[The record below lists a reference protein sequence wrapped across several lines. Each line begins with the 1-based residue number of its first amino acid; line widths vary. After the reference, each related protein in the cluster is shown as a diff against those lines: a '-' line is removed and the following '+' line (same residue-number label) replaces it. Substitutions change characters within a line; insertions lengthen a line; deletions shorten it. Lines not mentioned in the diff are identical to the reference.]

1 MNMKKWWMALFIGTI
16 FVISGCSG
24 DAPKAGVV
32 DLGRVA
38 SESKVGHE
46 LGNKMME
53 EEKAIREDLEK
64 GANPQS
70 QEEAMKLQQEYQ
82 KRMMLTQQQLMKE
95 FRTNVERAAAEIA
108 QEKKLGIILWKEQ
121 VVTGSVD
128 ITDDVIQKLGGKV
141 EPAQEKSTEN
151 AAGNTESSDS
161 KEQPKP

>member
-1 MNMKKWWMALFIGTI
+1 MKSKKWWLALLVGAALL
-16 FVISGCSG
+16 VSGCSG
-24 DAPKAGVV
+24 DTPKAGVV

-38 SESKVGHE
+38 SESKVGYD

-82 KRMMLTQQQLMKE
+82 KRMSLTQQQLMKE

-108 QEKKLGIILWKEQ
+108 QEKKLGVVLWKEQ

-128 ITDDVIQKLGGKV
+128 ITDEVIQKLGGKV
-141 EPAQEKSTEN
+141 DPAQAAETKEPAAEVQ
-151 AAGNTESSDS
+151 
-161 KEQPKP
+161 KP